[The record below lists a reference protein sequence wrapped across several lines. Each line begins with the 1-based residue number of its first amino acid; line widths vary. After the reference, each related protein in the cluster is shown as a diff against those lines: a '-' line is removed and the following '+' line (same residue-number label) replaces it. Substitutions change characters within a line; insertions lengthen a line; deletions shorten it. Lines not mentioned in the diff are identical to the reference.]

1 MTTLSIIDDMNNAHG
16 IFCPYIA
23 VARGKTVR
31 QRPDR
36 VMTDYVAVLMNS
48 TDTNLIPLYM
58 VTKNATL

>member
-1 MTTLSIIDDMNNAHG
+1 MNNAHG

-36 VMTDYVAVLMNS
+36 VMTDYVAVPCDFLALQKYVTLMSDVCFIYNVAF
-48 TDTNLIPLYM
+48 L
-58 VTKNATL
+58 VTM